1 MKRMRHISH
10 FIFVCCLVI
19 SFQAMAARTL
29 PYIPTPAEPQLDAKS
44 YVLQDN
50 TSGAILVSKN
60 PNERVE
66 PASLTKMMTVYVVDH
81 ELRAGRLSPND
92 KVRIS
97 EKAWRTEGSRMFVD
111 VNTDVPV
118 QELLKGVIIQSGND
132 ASVALAEHIAGSEE
146 AFAELMNYYAQ
157 QLGMT
162 NTNFVNAT
170 GLPNPN
176 HYSTAADMSKLG
188 HALITDFPE
197 SYKVYSQKEFLYNNI
212 KQTNRNLLLW
222 RDKTV
227 DGIKTGHTDSAGYC
241 LVASAARD
249 GMRLNAVVMGA
260 ANDGARTEQAQRL
273 LNYGFR
279 FYTTQSLVPA
289 KKPIAKA
296 KVYQGKQKEVQGGVL
311 NDLYVTLPQGQ
322 QGLLNTHLALNDLKA
337 PIKQGE
343 IIGNLQITLND
354 NIIAE
359 QPVVALEPVER
370 GNIWQRFVDWLKLFF
385 ANLFSSSSQT
395 IVETFNM
402 DTE

>member
-10 FIFVCCLVI
+10 FIFVCCLVL
-19 SFQAMAARTL
+19 SSQAFAARTL

-60 PNERVE
+60 PDERVE

-81 ELRAGRLSPND
+81 ELRAGRLSPDD

-97 EKAWRTEGSRMFVD
+97 EKAWRTGGSRMFVD

-118 QELLKGVIIQSGND
+118 RELLKGVIIQSGND

-162 NTNFVNAT
+162 NTHFTNAT

-222 RDKTV
+222 RDKSV

-289 KKPIAKA
+289 QKPIAKA

-322 QGLLNTHLALNDLKA
+322 QGMLNTHLALNDLKA